1 VSTQINDD
9 FEPKDPPGSISGGHL
24 DELLPAYLNGSLDH
38 LTTRRVQ
45 AHLARCAACRRA
57 LAAWTAIGEATLA
70 SAAAAAA
77 ELPSDGLLGR
87 VFEQINQEQR
97 REQPAGLA
105 ATIAPGPSSWTERMT
120 TMIQP
125 TQLLRRPWLARSIT
139 VAAATVALAAVV
151 AFTPVGSYAQGF
163 LTVFTP
169 QKIAA
174 VPITSA
180 ELKSLPDLNNY
191 GTIVQPTGNQTKEVA
206 TAADAA
212 AAAGM
217 PVLVPATIPA
227 GVPSTAS
234 YEVIPNQT
242 GSFTFSAAKAR
253 AAAAAQ
259 GKTLPAMPANVD
271 GSTLQVTVGAGV
283 VAIYHANVTGPS
295 ATGEK
300 TASGA
305 TKQETQQVPALIVGQ
320 AIAPSVTSTGASV
333 AEIEQ
338 YLLAQP
344 GISPDLAAA
353 IRSIGDPTTTLPIPV
368 PINRAIS
375 HPVNVQGVSGLSV
388 ADSTGLGGGI
398 IWVKNGMVYG
408 VAGALSESDLLDV
421 ANSLH

>member
-1 VSTQINDD
+1 MSTHTSDD
-9 FEPKDPPGSISGGHL
+9 FEPKDPPGSSPGGHL

-45 AHLARCAACRRA
+45 AHLARCAACHRA

-70 SAAAAAA
+70 SAAAA

-87 VFEQINQEQR
+87 VFEQINQER
-97 REQPAGLA
+97 HREQPAGLA
-105 ATIAPGPSSWTERMT
+105 AAIAPSPSSWTERMT
-120 TMIQP
+120 TMLQP
-125 TQLLRRPWLARSIT
+125 NRLLRRPWLARSLS

-169 QKIAA
+169 QKLAA

-191 GTIVQPTGNQTKEVA
+191 GTLVQPKGNQTKEVA
-206 TAADAA
+206 TAAEAS
-212 AAAGM
+212 AAAGI
-217 PVLVPATIPA
+217 PVLVPATIPP
-227 GVPSTAS
+227 GVPSTAT
-234 YEVIPNQT
+234 YEVIPSQT
-242 GSFTFSAAKAR
+242 GAFTFSAARAR
-253 AAAAAQ
+253 ATAAAQ

-271 GSTLQVTVGAGV
+271 GSTLQVTAGAGV
-283 VAIYHANVTGPS
+283 VAIYQANVTGPS

-305 TKQETQQVPALIVGQ
+305 IKQETQQVPALIVGQ
-320 AIAPSVTSTGASV
+320 AIAPSVTSTGASA

-338 YLLAQP
+338 YLLDQP

-353 IRSIGDPTTTLPIPV
+353 IRAIGDPTTTLPIPV
-368 PINRAIS
+368 PINRATSKPIK
-375 HPVNVQGVSGLSV
+375 NVQGVSGLSV

-408 VAGALSESDLLDV
+408 VAGALSEKDLLDV

>member
-1 VSTQINDD
+1 VSTHINDD
-9 FEPKDPPGSISGGHL
+9 FEPKDPPGSIPGGHL

-45 AHLARCAACRRA
+45 AHLARCATCRRA

-212 AAAGM
+212 AAAGI

-234 YEVIPNQT
+234 YEVIPSQT
-242 GSFTFSAAKAR
+242 GAFTFSAAKAR
-253 AAAAAQ
+253 ATAAAQ

-283 VAIYHANVTGPS
+283 VAIYQANVTGPS

>member
-1 VSTQINDD
+1 MLQ
-9 FEPKDPPGSISGGHL
+9 
-24 DELLPAYLNGSLDH
+24 
-38 LTTRRVQ
+38 
-45 AHLARCAACRRA
+45 
-57 LAAWTAIGEATLA
+57 
-70 SAAAAAA
+70 
-77 ELPSDGLLGR
+77 PS
-87 VFEQINQEQR
+87 
-97 REQPAGLA
+97 
-105 ATIAPGPSSWTERMT
+105 
-120 TMIQP
+120 
-125 TQLLRRPWLARSIT
+125 QLLRRPWLARSLS

-169 QKIAA
+169 QKLAA

-191 GTIVQPTGNQTKEVA
+191 GTLVQPKGSQTKEAA
-206 TAADAA
+206 TSAEAS
-212 AAAGM
+212 AAAGI
-217 PVLVPATIPA
+217 PVLVPAWIPP
-227 GVPSTAS
+227 GVPSTAT
-234 YEVIPNQT
+234 YEVIPSQT
-242 GSFTFSAAKAR
+242 ASFTFSAAKAR
-253 AAAAAQ
+253 AAATAQ

-271 GSTLQVTVGAGV
+271 GSTLQVTAGAGV
-283 VAIYHANVTGPS
+283 VAIYQANVTGPS

-305 TKQETQQVPALIVGQ
+305 IKQETQQVPALIVGQ
-320 AIAPSVTSTGASV
+320 AIAPSVTSTGASA

-338 YLLAQP
+338 YLLDQP

-353 IRSIGDPTTTLPIPV
+353 IRAIGDPTTTLPIPV

-375 HPVNVQGVSGLSV
+375 HPVHVQGVSGLSV

-408 VAGALSESDLLDV
+408 VAGALSEKDLLHV